1 MYTLAVLFLAFE
13 MGLQVS
19 PSVMTDYLIRDFHI
33 SAAILG
39 LMASTYFWSYAAM
52 QIPAGMF
59 FDLISPKY
67 LVSGSIGILS
77 LGALF
82 FGVTESVGMAA
93 LGRFLMGIGSAF
105 AFISVLVIARQW
117 YNPKAFA
124 FLTGVAQML
133 AALGAMGGELPLAYF
148 VNHYGWRD
156 VIFFLAMFGF
166 VLTVLTFIF
175 VERNAEMPAPPK
187 KQHLLEDMREIFR
200 SGQTW
205 WIAVYG
211 FCGWGPIAVFAS
223 MWGVPFLMEKYSIPN
238 TQAAFAIGS
247 VWVGLAITAP
257 LIGYLSDYIQNRTR
271 ITSLSALLGFI
282 ASMLLLFLDVPY
294 VLLFPLLFAMGVASA
309 GQILSFAL
317 VADTNKPAVT
327 GTAIGFNNMA
337 VVLGGA
343 ILQPLT
349 GFILNY
355 FWDGSMENG
364 IPFYG
369 IFNYELALLVV
380 PICYAYAYIASA
392 FFINETNCQNQYSPD
407 VLEDISQK

>member
-1 MYTLAVLFLAFE
+1 MYALAVLFLAFE

-19 PSVMTDYLIRDFHI
+19 PSVMTEYLARDFAI
-33 SAAILG
+33 SAAVLG
-39 LMASTYFWSYAAM
+39 LMASAYFWSYAGM

-82 FGVTESVGMAA
+82 FGITESVGMAA

-117 YNPKAFA
+117 YTKKQFA
-124 FLTGVAQML
+124 LLTGLAQML
-133 AALGAMGGELPLAYF
+133 AAIGAMSGELPLSYYI
-148 VNHYGWRD
+148 NHFGWRD
-156 VIFFLAMFGF
+156 VMFSLAMFGF
-166 VLTVLTFIF
+166 VLTILTFIF
-175 VERNAEMPAPPK
+175 VERNNEIPLPK
-187 KQHLLEDMREIFR
+187 KKHRLLGEMREIFQ

-223 MWGVPFLMEKYSIPN
+223 MWGVPFLMEKYAISN
-238 TQAAFAIGS
+238 TDAAAAIAM
-247 VWVGLAITAP
+247 VWVGLAVTAP
-257 LIGYLSDYIQNRTR
+257 VIGYLSDYMGERTK
-271 ITSLSALLGFI
+271 ITSICAAVGFI
-282 ASMLLLFLDVPY
+282 ASMILLFLEVPY
-294 VLLFPLLFAMGVASA
+294 ALLYPVLFSMGVASA

-317 VADTNKPAVT
+317 VADINKPIVT

-343 ILQPLT
+343 ILQPLC
-349 GFILNY
+349 GFLLNY
-355 FWDGSMENG
+355 FWDGSMRG
-364 IPFYG
+364 GVPYYG
-369 IFNYELALLVV
+369 VGNYEIALLIV
-380 PICYAYAYIASA
+380 PICYAYAFIASA
-392 FFINETNCQNQYSPD
+392 FFINETYCQHEYEPD
-407 VLEDISQK
+407 VLEDIDQK